1 MPEKRFSFA
10 IKFIYL
16 LNGVRPLIP
25 GADIAKYRA

>member
-16 LNGVRPLIP
+16 LNGVHSLIS